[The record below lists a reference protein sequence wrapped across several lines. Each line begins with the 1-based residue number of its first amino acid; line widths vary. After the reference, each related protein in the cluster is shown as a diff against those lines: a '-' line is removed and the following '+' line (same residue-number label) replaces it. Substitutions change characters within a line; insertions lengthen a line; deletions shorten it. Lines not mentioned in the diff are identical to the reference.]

1 MSINMGYISVFNDA
15 KIAELLGITL
25 SGRGLE
31 DLPALAKISN
41 FRDNFKSALEE
52 RLAKAEEEQRKEQIA
67 AEYRP
72 ILESVMH
79 IAAKAVYEA
88 VQSRIDSKI
97 IRIACHTMVEPYS
110 IMYGDGTVEVGADI
124 SLLTGRRSPRGVV
137 VSDHKY
143 LARNVLDLKTV
154 SFNGFD
160 PNSELILKREGK
172 ARRTNSEQ
180 TIISPRGESV
190 NFLDNVHA
198 RYSVI
203 MPQETTQAIHN
214 QYI

>member
-1 MSINMGYISVFNDA
+1 
-15 KIAELLGITL
+15 
-25 SGRGLE
+25 
-31 DLPALAKISN
+31 
-41 FRDNFKSALEE
+41 
-52 RLAKAEEEQRKEQIA
+52 
-67 AEYRP
+67 
-72 ILESVMH
+72 
-79 IAAKAVYEA
+79 
-88 VQSRIDSKI
+88 
-97 IRIACHTMVEPYS
+97 MVEPYS

-124 SLLTGRRSPRGVV
+124 SLLTGRRSPGGVV

-172 ARRTNSEQ
+172 PQRTNSEQ

-214 QYI
+214 QYT

>member
-1 MSINMGYISVFNDA
+1 MIMTNETLADRVIN
-15 KIAELLGITL
+15 ELTDGWDNPNFGKDLRDLPLL
-25 SGRGLE
+25 SELEEFRPELKFLFEEELTKAGLE
-31 DLPALAKISN
+31 QTKVEYKPALEA
-41 FRDNFKSALEE
+41 
-52 RLAKAEEEQRKEQIA
+52 
-67 AEYRP
+67 
-72 ILESVMH
+72 VMH
-79 IAAKAVYEA
+79 IVAQSVYEA

-172 ARRTNSEQ
+172 PRRTNSEQ
-180 TIISPRGESV
+180 TIVSPGGESV

-198 RYSVI
+198 RYSVT
-203 MPQETTQAIHN
+203 MSQETTQAIHN